1 MKILVAGDSFAAE
14 WPGDDG
20 WVKLLAQSHE
30 VTNVAQAGCGEYKI
44 FKQIQKANL
53 DEYDCVIVSHT
64 SPSRVHTLNHPL
76 HKQGL
81 HKDCD
86 LLWNDIDRTTFFNS
100 SLSAAKGYFRYHY
113 DDQYQCDMYA
123 LVRQQ
128 INTLLTNKQY
138 ISISHVEVA
147 RLFVV
152 EDTHIDFSEFWDEH
166 RGIQNHYST
175 TGNQKLH
182 QIIIDNV
189 K

>member
-1 MKILVAGDSFAAE
+1 
-14 WPGDDG
+14 
-20 WVKLLAQSHE
+20 
-30 VTNVAQAGCGEYKI
+30 
-44 FKQIQKANL
+44 
-53 DEYDCVIVSHT
+53 
-64 SPSRVHTLNHPL
+64 
-76 HKQGL
+76 
-81 HKDCD
+81 
-86 LLWNDIDRTTFFNS
+86 
-100 SLSAAKGYFRYHY
+100 
-113 DDQYQCDMYA
+113 MYA